1 MEETRNEE
9 MMMETEIKPVEDYN
23 YTTEESKSNPLVKA
37 VIIGACGVGAG
48 AVAFGL
54 KKLKQYNE
62 KKTIER
68 LRKEGWIVEA
78 PEDPEAE
85 VVDADIVSEEEIPD
99 LEGEEIK

>member
-1 MEETRNEE
+1 MEETTRTEE
-9 MMMETEIKPVEDYN
+9 MMMETEIKPVEN
-23 YTTEESKSNPLVKA
+23 YTTENSESNPLVKA

-85 VVDADIVSEEEIPD
+85 VVEADIVSEEEIPD
-99 LEGEEIK
+99 LEGEN